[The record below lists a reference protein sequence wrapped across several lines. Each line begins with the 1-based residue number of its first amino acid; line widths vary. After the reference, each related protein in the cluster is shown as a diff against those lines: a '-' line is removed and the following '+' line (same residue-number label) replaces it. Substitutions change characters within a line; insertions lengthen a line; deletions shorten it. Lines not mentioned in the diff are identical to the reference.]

1 MPAEGSPGGVA
12 TPPVETPP
20 AETPSAETPS
30 GAVLCSVGHKT
41 AEKGRRMRT
50 DDFDYPLPDELIA
63 QSPAEPRDSCRL
75 LVLHRDGGAGA
86 TGEAT
91 PLPCGGS
98 VEHRVFRDLLDYLEP
113 GDVLVANKTRV
124 LPARLVGHKAKTGGV
139 AETLLLKRRE
149 DVDALGHVWECL
161 VNPGK
166 RLKPG
171 AVIEYRPGG
180 LHAPESAPVV
190 LTGEVLDFVDDSKG
204 GRLVRFEPRGEG
216 ADGAPLTLYAAIHAA
231 GHVPL
236 PPYITSYEG
245 DPEKYQTV
253 YAMSEEHSAAA
264 PTAGLHFTPELIERI
279 RAKGCGFETVELEVG
294 IDTFRLVE
302 EDDPT
307 QHVMHTERYHVPQR
321 VVDAVHAAKAAGH
334 RVIAVGTTA
343 VRSLESAWDAEAP
356 AAQPPVT
363 ARHFEGRP
371 DSADALGRGDI
382 VARENATTNLYL
394 MPGSTYHVVD
404 ALVTNF
410 HVPRS
415 TLMML
420 VSALASRD
428 QIMAAYNEAIGRR
441 YRFLSFGDAM
451 LIE

>member
-1 MPAEGSPGGVA
+1 
-12 TPPVETPP
+12 
-20 AETPSAETPS
+20 
-30 GAVLCSVGHKT
+30 
-41 AEKGRRMRT
+41 MRT

-63 QSPAEPRDSCRL
+63 QAPAEPRDSCRL
-75 LVLHRDGGAGA
+75 LVLHRRGDSGA
-86 TGEAT
+86 TGTAT
-91 PLPCGGS
+91 AIADGAS
-98 VEHRVFRDLLDYLEP
+98 VEHRRFFDIADYLEP
-113 GDVLVANKTRV
+113 GDLLVANKTRV
-124 LPARLVGHKAKTGGV
+124 MPARLVGHKAKTGGV
-139 AETLLLKRRE
+139 AETLLLRRRE
-149 DVDALGHVWECL
+149 DLDALGHVWECL

-171 AVIEYRPGG
+171 AVIEYRAGG

-190 LTGEVLDFVDDSKG
+190 LVGEVTGFVEDSKG
-204 GRLVRFEPRGEG
+204 GRLVRFEPRGESP
-216 ADGAPLTLYAAIHAA
+216 ATGAPRTLDEAIHAA

-253 YAMSEEHSAAA
+253 YAMREEHSAAA
-264 PTAGLHFTPELIERI
+264 PTAGLHFTPELIERL
-279 RAKGCGFETVELEVG
+279 RGRGVGWATVELEVG

-307 QHVMHTERYHVPQR
+307 QHVMHTERYHVPAE
-321 VVDAVHAAKAAGH
+321 VVEAVHATKAAGH
-334 RVIAVGTTA
+334 RVVAVGTTA
-343 VRSLESAWDAEAP
+343 VRSLESAFDPEAP
-356 AAQPPVT
+356 AAEPPMV
-363 ARHFEGRP
+363 ARGFAGRA
-371 DSADALGRGDI
+371 DSADTLGRGD
-382 VARENATTNLYL
+382 VVVRGDATTQLYL

-404 ALVTNF
+404 ALITNF

-420 VSALASRD
+420 VSALASRE
-428 QIMAAYNEAIGRR
+428 QIMAAYAEAVRER